1 MDQSNAERNPFYAI
15 WDEVITIYIKSKAHY
30 GKYNLIYVGRF
41 SKWIKK
47 KPWKSL
53 NMRNED
59 ICANPYR

>member
-47 KPWKSL
+47 NL
-53 NMRNED
+53 ENH
-59 ICANPYR
+59 